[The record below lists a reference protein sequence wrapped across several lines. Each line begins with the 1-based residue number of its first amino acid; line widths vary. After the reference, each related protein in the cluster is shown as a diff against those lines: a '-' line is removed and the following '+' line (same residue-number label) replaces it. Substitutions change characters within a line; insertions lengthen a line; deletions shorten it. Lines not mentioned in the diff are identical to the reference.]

1 MLMDIVQIMIIIRF
15 CLMNLAH
22 FYCYRLFVQI
32 SQTYQVYHNF
42 PTLFRP
48 SSKLSSPLL
57 TSQQILADS
66 PPSPPFKLF

>member
-42 PTLFRP
+42 PTLSHPSLKP
-48 SSKLSSPLL
+48 SSPPL
-57 TSQQILADS
+57 TSQQIPADS
-66 PPSPPFKLF
+66 PLSPPLQFF